1 MDIQYSYFGYSLIFI
16 LVWIVFYILRPDLRR
31 RILLFSLIIT
41 PLGPLFT
48 AWCAVNRQTASGRV
62 LGESER
68 ISVEAALRAITLG
81 AAYTL
86 HMDHLV
92 GSIEVGK
99 HADIVLLSGDPFD
112 VYSRVEKTIVDGIL
126 YYDRAREADD
136 RGSIVRCVNSFNRL
150 EQALAD

>member
-1 MDIQYSYFGYSLIFI
+1 VPYAIHSDA
-16 LVWIVFYILRPDLRR
+16 P
-31 RILLFSLIIT
+31 IT

-68 ISVEAALRAITLG
+68 IGVDAALHAITLG

-99 HADIVLLSGDPFD
+99 YADFCVL
-112 VYSRVEKTIVDGIL
+112 
-126 YYDRAREADD
+126 ADD
-136 RGSIVRCVNSFNRL
+136 PSAAAPQSLKDLKVLGTVIGGRPLPL
-150 EQALAD
+150 EA